1 MRKQDQ
7 RPLMSLT
14 LSTAR
19 LAVAS
24 SCWIGRRWAARTH
37 GRGLGANPAN
47 CEERRME
54 ARCRGSDLTF
64 PEVIDDFVRRQ
75 ERL

>member
-1 MRKQDQ
+1 
-7 RPLMSLT
+7 MSPT

-19 LAVAS
+19 LAVAT
-24 SCWIGRRWAARTH
+24 SCWIGRRRAARTR

-54 ARCRGSDLTF
+54 ARCRGFDLTF
-64 PEVIDDFVRRQ
+64 PEVIDDFVRRWD
-75 ERL
+75 RL